1 MHSLKNH
8 PTAKQIV
15 DTVHENN
22 PNISVGTIYKT
33 LDTLVEKGVIAK
45 FGNTNDVTRYDSIV
59 ENHHHIYTGDNNKIE
74 DYVNDELDHLLMDFF
89 KKNSIPNLKIESIKV
104 SINGKY
110 LK

>member
-1 MHSLKNH
+1 
-8 PTAKQIV
+8 
-15 DTVHENN
+15 
-22 PNISVGTIYKT
+22 
-33 LDTLVEKGVIAK
+33 
-45 FGNTNDVTRYDSIV
+45 V